1 VKISDN
7 FSIMGLL
14 KLIATDLI
22 QKCINIIVRNQNLKK
37 IRVILLQI
45 IFKILGSNDTLES
58 NF

>member
-1 VKISDN
+1 MKISDN